1 MYRETV
7 FCLNNMFQTHCS
19 FIVYLQLCDGVIISV
34 TSIQSKVL
42 TLVRRM
48 LFAVCTWLRNIS
60 VRSATSAFLC
70 VFFKM
75 TDFSDVCVC
84 VFCSQSVC
92 QSLSQSLLDTVS
104 LEYGNNSLFIAL
116 RMQSMSKCKAE
127 TCPGC
132 TRKK

>member
-84 VFCSQSVC
+84 VFCS
-92 QSLSQSLLDTVS
+92 
-104 LEYGNNSLFIAL
+104 
-116 RMQSMSKCKAE
+116 
-127 TCPGC
+127 
-132 TRKK
+132 